1 MDEKPKRTLI
11 NNNCVSLNLIK
22 ISHTK
27 TFKTRKF
34 VALKSYS
41 MFRKISIAAAALLS
55 VITID
60 AQKNKNNQVD
70 RPKLVVGL
78 VIDQMRWDY
87 LYRYYSKYGN
97 DGFKRLL
104 NKGYSLNNVHIPY
117 VPTVTALGH
126 TSIYTGSVP
135 AIHGIAGNDWTDKET
150 GKNVYCTTDENVQ
163 PVGTTNVKVGSHS
176 PKNLWS
182 TTVTDELRLATNFQ
196 GKVVGV
202 SLKDRASI
210 LPAGHTPNG
219 AYWFDD
225 STGDFI
231 TSTWYMNDLPQWVK
245 SFNSQNLPD
254 QLVANGWNTLLPIDQ
269 YTESSPDN
277 SPWEGLLG
285 SSKTPVFPYNNLA
298 EDYKTKKDNIR
309 YTPFGNTLT
318 LKLAEASVEGE
329 NLGADEVT
337 DILAIN
343 LASTDYAGHKFGP
356 NSIEVE
362 DVYLRLDQD
371 LAQFFKYLDGKV
383 GKNQYTVFVSADH
396 GGAHSVGFLKEHK
409 INTGFFGEGMEKS
422 LNEKLKSKFGVDK
435 LINGVDNYQIYF
447 DRKLM
452 ADNNLELEDIK
463 EFAIHELEKDPTVLY
478 AVSTTEVQEATIPEP
493 IKQRIINGINRQR
506 SGDIQLIS
514 HDSML
519 PPYSK
524 TGTTHSV
531 WNSYDAHIPL
541 IFMGWGIKHGESN
554 KQYHM
559 TDIAPTVSAL
569 LHIQFPSGNVGNPI
583 TEVIG
588 R

>member
-1 MDEKPKRTLI
+1 M
-11 NNNCVSLNLIK
+11 
-22 ISHTK
+22 
-27 TFKTRKF
+27 
-34 VALKSYS
+34 LK
-41 MFRKISIAAAALLS
+41 KLSIAAFAFMS
-55 VITID
+55 VITLN
-60 AQKNKNNQVD
+60 AQKKKNGSELA

-87 LYRYYSKYGN
+87 LYRYYEKFGN

-104 NKGYSLNNVHIPY
+104 NTGYSLNNVHIPY

-126 TSIYTGSVP
+126 TSIYTGSLP
-135 AIHGIAGNDWTDKET
+135 AIHGIAGNDWTDKNT
-150 GKNVYCTTDENVQ
+150 GENIYCTTDTSVK
-163 PVGTTNVKVGSHS
+163 PIGTTNAKVGSHS

-210 LPAGHTPNG
+210 LPAGHTPSG

-225 STGDFI
+225 STGNFV
-231 TSTWYMNDLPQWVK
+231 TSSYYMNDLPQWLK
-245 SFNSQNLPD
+245 TFNAQDLPTK
-254 QLVANGWNTLLPIDQ
+254 LVANGWNTLLPINQ

-277 SPWEGLLG
+277 SAWEGLLG
-285 SSKTPVFPYNNLA
+285 SAKTPTFPYSNLA
-298 EDYKTKKDNIR
+298 ADYQAKKDNIR
-309 YTPFGNTLT
+309 STPFGNTLT

-329 NLGADEVT
+329 KLGSDNIT

-343 LASTDYAGHKFGP
+343 IASTDYAGHKFGP

-371 LAQFFKYLDGKV
+371 LANFFKYLDAKV
-383 GKNQYTVFVSADH
+383 GKGEYTVFLSADH

-409 INTGFFGEGMEKS
+409 IATGFFGEGMEKNLTS
-422 LNEKLKSKFGVDK
+422 KLKDKFGVDK

-447 DRKLM
+447 DRKLI
-452 ADNNLELEDIK
+452 ADNKLNLEDIK
-463 EFAIHELEKDPTVLY
+463 EYAIEELEKDSTILY

-493 IKQRIINGINRQR
+493 IKQRIINGINRER

-519 PPYSK
+519 PTYAK

-531 WNSYDAHIPL
+531 WNSYDSHIPL
-541 IFMGWGIKHGESN
+541 IFMGWGIEHGESN
-554 KQYHM
+554 KPYFM

-583 TEVIG
+583 TEVLG
-588 R
+588 K

>member
-1 MDEKPKRTLI
+1 ML
-11 NNNCVSLNLIK
+11 
-22 ISHTK
+22 
-27 TFKTRKF
+27 
-34 VALKSYS
+34 
-41 MFRKISIAAAALLS
+41 RKISVAAAAFLS
-55 VITID
+55 VLTIN
-60 AQKNKNNQVD
+60 AQKNKNSQLE

-78 VIDQMRWDY
+78 VVDQMRWDY
-87 LYRYYSKYGN
+87 LYRFYNKYGN

-104 NKGYSLNNVHIPY
+104 NTGYSLNNVHIPY

-126 TSIYTGSVP
+126 TCIYTGSVP

-150 GKNVYCTTDENVQ
+150 GQNVYCTTDESVK
-163 PVGTTNVKVGSHS
+163 PVGTSNAKVGSHS

-196 GKVVGV
+196 GKVIGV

-219 AYWFDD
+219 AFWFDD

-231 TSTWYMNDLPQWVK
+231 TSSWYMNDLPQWVK
-245 SFNSQNLPD
+245 TFNSQDLPD
-254 QLVANGWNTLLPIDQ
+254 KLVANGWNTLLPIDQ

-277 SPWEGLLG
+277 SSWEGLLG
-285 SSKTPVFPYNNLA
+285 SAKTPTFPYSNLA
-298 EDYKTKKDNIR
+298 ADYQVKKDNIR

-318 LKLAEASVEGE
+318 LKLAEAAVEGE
-329 NLGADEVT
+329 KLGGDDVV
-337 DILAIN
+337 DMLAIN

-362 DVYLRLDQD
+362 DVYLRLDKD
-371 LAQFFKYLDGKV
+371 LAQFFNYLDSKV
-383 GKNQYTVFVSADH
+383 GKGQYTVFLSADH
-396 GGAHSVGFLKEHK
+396 GGAHSVGFLQEHK
-409 INTGFFGEGMEKS
+409 ITTGFFGDGMDKNVN
-422 LNEKLKSKFGVDK
+422 LKLKEKFGVDK
-435 LINGVDNYQIYF
+435 LINAVDNYQIYF
-447 DRKLM
+447 DRKLLKE
-452 ADNNLELEDIK
+452 NNIKLEDVVDFTVK
-463 EFAIHELEKDPTVLY
+463 EIESDPSDLY
-478 AVSTTEVQEATIPEP
+478 AVPVNKVSESSIPEP

-531 WNSYDAHIPL
+531 WNSYDSHIPL
-541 IFMGWGIKHGESN
+541 IFMGWGIQHGESN
-554 KQYHM
+554 KAYFM
-559 TDIAPTVSAL
+559 TDIAPTVSSL
-569 LHIQFPSGNVGNPI
+569 LKIQFPSGNVGNPI

-588 R
+588 K

>member
-1 MDEKPKRTLI
+1 ML
-11 NNNCVSLNLIK
+11 
-22 ISHTK
+22 
-27 TFKTRKF
+27 
-34 VALKSYS
+34 
-41 MFRKISIAAAALLS
+41 RKISIAAAVILS
-55 VITID
+55 VSAIN
-60 AQKNKNNQVD
+60 AQKIKNSRLE

-78 VIDQMRWDY
+78 VVDQMRWDY
-87 LYRYYSKYGN
+87 LYRYYNKYGN

-104 NKGYSLNNVHIPY
+104 NTGYSLNNVHIPY

-126 TSIYTGSVP
+126 TCIYTGSVP

-150 GKNVYCTTDENVQ
+150 GKNVYCTTDESVK

-182 TTVTDELRLATNFQ
+182 TTISDELRMATNFQ
-196 GKVVGV
+196 GKVIGV

-219 AYWFDD
+219 AFWFDD

-231 TSTWYMNDLPQWVK
+231 TSSWYMNDLPQWVK
-245 SFNSQNLPD
+245 SFNAQKMPEK
-254 QLVANGWNTLLPIDQ
+254 LVANGWNTLLPIDQ
-269 YTESSPDN
+269 YTESEPDN
-277 SPWEGLLG
+277 SAWEGLLG
-285 SSKTPVFPYNNLA
+285 SAKTPVFPYSNLA
-298 EDYKTKKDNIR
+298 SDYKDKRDNIR

-318 LKLAEASVEGE
+318 LKLAEAAIEGE
-329 NLGADEVT
+329 KLGSDEVV
-337 DILAIN
+337 DMLAVN

-371 LAQFFKYLDGKV
+371 LAQFFNYLDSKV
-383 GKNQYTVFVSADH
+383 GKGQYTVFLSADH
-396 GGAHSVGFLKEHK
+396 GGAHSVGFLQEHK
-409 INTGFFGEGMEKS
+409 ITTGFFGDGMEKNM
-422 LNEKLKSKFGVDK
+422 NEKLKEKFGVDR
-435 LINGVDNYQIYF
+435 LINAIDNYQIYF
-447 DRKLM
+447 DRKL
-452 ADNNLELEDIK
+452 LK
-463 EFAIHELEKDPTVLY
+463 EHQLDLDVVRDFTVEEIENDPNDLY
-478 AVSTTEVQEATIPEP
+478 AVSVTKVQQSTIPEP

-531 WNSYDAHIPL
+531 WNSYDSHIPL
-541 IFMGWGIKHGESN
+541 IFMGWGIQHGESN
-554 KQYHM
+554 QAYSM
-559 TDIAPTVSAL
+559 ADIAPTVSSL
-569 LHIQFPSGNVGNPI
+569 LKIQFPSGNIGNPI

-588 R
+588 K

>member
-1 MDEKPKRTLI
+1 MLK
-11 NNNCVSLNLIK
+11 
-22 ISHTK
+22 
-27 TFKTRKF
+27 KF
-34 VALKSYS
+34 TIATVA
-41 MFRKISIAAAALLS
+41 FLS
-55 VITID
+55 VITLN
-60 AQKNKNNQVD
+60 AQKKKNTELE

-78 VIDQMRWDY
+78 VVDQMRWDY
-87 LYRYYSKYGN
+87 LYRYYNKFGN

-104 NKGYSLNNVHIPY
+104 NSGYSLNNVHIPC

-150 GKNVYCTTDENVQ
+150 GKNVYCTTDESVK

-196 GKVVGV
+196 GKVIGV

-210 LPAGHTPNG
+210 LPAGHTPTG
-219 AYWFDD
+219 AFWFDD
-225 STGDFI
+225 SSGNFI
-231 TSTWYMNDLPQWVK
+231 TSTYYMNDLPEWIK

-254 QLVANGWNTLLPIDQ
+254 KLVANGWNTLLPINQ

-277 SPWEGLLG
+277 SDWEGLLG
-285 SSKTPVFPYNNLA
+285 SAKTPTFPYTNLPA
-298 EDYKTKKDNIR
+298 DYQSRKDNIR

-329 NLGADEVT
+329 KLGSDNIT

-343 LASTDYAGHKFGP
+343 VASTDYAGHKFGP

-371 LAQFFKYLDGKV
+371 LAEFFKYLDNKV
-383 GKNQYTVFVSADH
+383 GKGQYTVFLSADH
-396 GGAHSVGFLKEHK
+396 GGAHSVDFLKEHK
-409 INTGFFGEGMEKS
+409 IATGFFGEGMEK
-422 LNEKLKSKFGVDK
+422 NMTAKLKEKFGVDK

-447 DRKLM
+447 DRKLI
-452 ADNNLELEDIK
+452 ADNKLNLEEIK
-463 EFAIHELEKDPTVLY
+463 SFTIQQLEKDPTVLY
-478 AVSTTEVQEATIPEP
+478 AVSTTKVQEATIPEP
-493 IKQRIINGINRQR
+493 IKQRIINGINRER

-519 PPYSK
+519 PTYAK
-524 TGTTHSV
+524 KGTTHSV

-541 IFMGWGIKHGESN
+541 IFMGWGINQGESN
-554 KQYHM
+554 KPYFM

>member
-22 ISHTK
+22 ISHPK

-231 TSTWYMNDLPQWVK
+231 TSTYYMNDLPQWVK

-285 SSKTPVFPYNNLA
+285 SSKTPVFPYSNLA

-422 LNEKLKSKFGVDK
+422 LNEKLKAKFGVDK

-447 DRKLM
+447 DRRLM
-452 ADNNLELEDIK
+452 ADNDLELEDIK
-463 EFAIHELEKDPTVLY
+463 EYAIHELEKDPTVLY

>member
-1 MDEKPKRTLI
+1 MLK
-11 NNNCVSLNLIK
+11 K
-22 ISHTK
+22 IT
-27 TFKTRKF
+27 
-34 VALKSYS
+34 
-41 MFRKISIAAAALLS
+41 IAAACFMS
-55 VITID
+55 VITIS
-60 AQKNKNNQVD
+60 AQKNKKSQVE

-78 VIDQMRWDY
+78 VVDQMRWDY
-87 LYRYYSKYGN
+87 LYRFYSKFGN

-104 NKGYSLNNVHIPY
+104 NKGYSLNNVHINY

-150 GKNVYCTTDENVQ
+150 GKNVYCTTDESVQ
-163 PVGTTNVKVGSHS
+163 PVGTANAKVGSHS

-196 GKVVGV
+196 GKVIGV

-219 AYWFDD
+219 AFWFDD
-225 STGDFI
+225 SSGDFI
-231 TSTWYMNDLPQWVK
+231 TSSYYMNDLPQWMK

-254 QLVANGWNTLLPIDQ
+254 KLVASGWNTLFPINQ

-277 SPWEGLLG
+277 SSWEGLLG
-285 SSKTPVFPYNNLA
+285 SAETPTFPYSNLA
-298 EDYKTKKDNIR
+298 ADYQKKKDNIR

-329 NLGADEVT
+329 NLGQDQIT

-371 LAQFFKYLDGKV
+371 LAQFFSYLDSKV
-383 GKNQYTVFVSADH
+383 GKNQYTVFLSADH

-409 INTGFFGEGMEKS
+409 IATGFFGEGMEKD
-422 LNEKLKSKFGVDK
+422 LNQKLKDKFGVDK

-452 ADNNLELEDIK
+452 KDNNLDLENIK
-463 EFAIHELEKDPTVLY
+463 EFAIQELEKDPTVLY
-478 AVSTTEVQEATIPEP
+478 AVSTTEIQESTIPEP

-519 PPYSK
+519 PTYAK

-541 IFMGWGIKHGESN
+541 IFMGWGINHGESN
-554 KQYHM
+554 KPYNM

-569 LHIQFPSGNVGNPI
+569 LHIQFPSGNIGNPI
-583 TEVIG
+583 TEVLG
-588 R
+588 K

>member
-1 MDEKPKRTLI
+1 
-11 NNNCVSLNLIK
+11 
-22 ISHTK
+22 
-27 TFKTRKF
+27 
-34 VALKSYS
+34 

-55 VITID
+55 VITIN

-245 SFNSQNLPD
+245 NFNSQNLPD
-254 QLVANGWNTLLPIDQ
+254 QLVANGWNTLLPINQ

-285 SSKTPVFPYNNLA
+285 SSKTPVFPYSNLA
-298 EDYKTKKDNIR
+298 EDYKIKKDNIR

-452 ADNNLELEDIK
+452 TDNKLELEDVK

>member
-1 MDEKPKRTLI
+1 
-11 NNNCVSLNLIK
+11 
-22 ISHTK
+22 
-27 TFKTRKF
+27 
-34 VALKSYS
+34 
-41 MFRKISIAAAALLS
+41 MFRKISVAAAALLS
-55 VITID
+55 VITIN

-87 LYRYYSKYGN
+87 LYRFYSKYGN

-163 PVGTTNVKVGSHS
+163 PVGTANVKVGSHS

-254 QLVANGWNTLLPIDQ
+254 QLVSNGWNTLLPINQ
-269 YTESSPDN
+269 YTESAPDN

-298 EDYKTKKDNIR
+298 EDYKIKKDNIR

-329 NLGADEVT
+329 NLGADDVT

-371 LAQFFKYLDGKV
+371 LAKFFKYLDGKV

-409 INTGFFGEGMEKS
+409 INTGFFGEGMEKD
-422 LNEKLKSKFGVDK
+422 LNEKLNAKFGVDK

-452 ADNNLELEDIK
+452 TDNKLELEDIK

-493 IKQRIINGINRQR
+493 IKQRIVNGINRQR

-519 PPYSK
+519 PTYSK

-583 TEVIG
+583 TEVLG
-588 R
+588 K